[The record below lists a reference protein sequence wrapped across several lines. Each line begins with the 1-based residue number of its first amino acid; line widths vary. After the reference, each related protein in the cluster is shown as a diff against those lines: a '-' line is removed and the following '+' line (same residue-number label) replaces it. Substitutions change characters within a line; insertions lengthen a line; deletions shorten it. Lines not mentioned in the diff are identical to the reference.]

1 MFPVEVG
8 EVSLRRCYF
17 IEAKNNEAL
26 WIELDLIKQALED
39 AVIMTEACK
48 QRMTQCFNSKL
59 ASCQFEEGDLV
70 WRACRET

>member
-48 QRMTQCFNSKL
+48 
-59 ASCQFEEGDLV
+59 
-70 WRACRET
+70 